1 MELNRNH
8 YMTIGL
14 VVMFLGI
21 QLRAVKSFTLTE
33 HSTRFVVD
41 QLHLAESPAPQPVMA
56 VWGMTGQPTPEA
68 RRQVEPPR
76 WLGFS
81 LISIGAVLVLQSFAM
96 KKPGG

>member
-1 MELNRNH
+1 MGLNRNH

-14 VVMFLGI
+14 VVIFLGI

-33 HSTRFVVD
+33 HSTQFAVNR
-41 QLHLAESPAPQPVMA
+41 LHLAEPPAPQPVMT
-56 VWGMTGQPTPEA
+56 VWGMTGAPTPET
-68 RRQVEPPR
+68 RRQIEPPR